1 MYQTMLPIVISV
13 EGNIG
18 SGKSTLLEK
27 LKERFSDNDSIAFLP
42 EPVDV
47 WREIKDESGVDLL
60 TNFYKDQ
67 DKFSFH
73 FQMAAYISRIAAITK
88 IQENKNIKLII
99 VERSIWTDKNVFA
112 KMLYDDKK
120 MSHLE
125 YNIYLK
131 WFDEFSKLINHK
143 MNIYVKT
150 TPEVA
155 FERVIKRSRSGEIIP
170 LEYLQKCNKYHDRCL
185 LHNSHIID
193 GNIELPNE
201 DNVNNV
207 EEFIRAY
214 YT

>member
-1 MYQTMLPIVISV
+1 MLPSV
-13 EGNIG
+13 LSIEGNIG
-18 SGKSTLLEK
+18 SGKSTIVKK
-27 LKERFSDNDSIAFLP
+27 LKERFADNDSIAFLP

-67 DKFSFH
+67 QKYSFH

-88 IQENKNIKLII
+88 IQQDKNIKLII

-112 KMLYDDKK
+112 KMLYDHKK
-120 MSHLE
+120 ISELE

-131 WFDEFSKLINHK
+131 WFDEFSKLINLK
-143 MNIYVKT
+143 KNIYIKT

-155 FERVIKRSRSGEIIP
+155 FERVKKRNRLGETIP
-170 LEYLQKCNKYHDRCL
+170 LEYLKKCNDYHNNWL
-185 LHNSHIID
+185 TLENSFIID

-201 DNVNNV
+201 ENVNII
-207 EEFIRAY
+207 EKTIRELY
-214 YT
+214 IV